1 MAYTEIRSK
10 NKVVTIG
17 HDRPAVII
25 GERINPTGKKKFGQA
40 LLVGDFELVKKE
52 ALDQVK
58 FGADALDVNV
68 GVAGADEVSLLPKVV
83 KLVNETVD
91 VPLCIDS
98 GNPHALAA
106 ALEVYEGKALVNSV
120 TGEEKSLTSILP
132 VVKEHG
138 AAVVGLVMDDDG
150 ISSDPDKRLSIAA
163 KIVERAEKIGI
174 DRSDVIIDCLTMT
187 VSSDPQAALVT
198 LKTIEKVVAEL
209 GTNIILGVSNVSFG
223 LPDRPSITRTMLA
236 MALKAGLTCV
246 IMDPTMEGMRR
257 TVKGADL
264 LLGKDQW
271 GLNYLSEYREY
282 SEPPASGVS

>member
-1 MAYTEIRSK
+1 MVYTEIRSK
-10 NKVVTIG
+10 NKVLTIG
-17 HDRPAVII
+17 HDLPVAII
-25 GERINPTGKKKFGQA
+25 GERINPTGKKKLGEA
-40 LLVGDFELVKKE
+40 LLAGDFELVKRE
-52 ALDQVK
+52 AINQVK
-58 FGADALDVNV
+58 YGADALDINV

-83 KLVNETVD
+83 KLVAETVD

-98 GNPHALAA
+98 SHPRALAA

-120 TGEEKSLTSILP
+120 TGEEKSLVSILP

-138 AAVVGLVMDDDG
+138 AAVVGLVMDEDG
-150 ISSDPDKRLSIAA
+150 IAPNPDKRLAIAS
-163 KIVERAEKIGI
+163 KIVERAEQMGI
-174 DRSDVIIDCLTMT
+174 ERSDVIIDCVTMT

-236 MALKAGLTCV
+236 MAIKAGLTCV
-246 IMDPTMEGMRR
+246 IMDPTAEGMRR

-271 GLNYLSEYREY
+271 GLNYLNDYREY
-282 SEPPASGVS
+282 SELHSGNAS